1 MTGGPSIVF
10 TRKAVVDQTYIRN
23 LSNVSKKIVGIDAT
37 QLYPFSLCQEMPTE
51 IYTKWECDTETD

>member
-1 MTGGPSIVF
+1 MTGGPSIGF

-23 LSNVSKKIVGIDAT
+23 LSNVSKTIVAT

-51 IYTKWECDTETD
+51 IYTKSECDSKTD